1 MYNLHILLD
10 HLNIS
15 YFIIIDLALGISDT
29 DITLISLASSRAHIF
44 NFSLNGFSFFFVVV
58 KYYFVQHRHR
68 YFGCTQSF

>member
-29 DITLISLASSRAHIF
+29 DITLISLASSRGPYIQF
-44 NFSLNGFSFFFVVV
+44 LP
-58 KYYFVQHRHR
+58 
-68 YFGCTQSF
+68 